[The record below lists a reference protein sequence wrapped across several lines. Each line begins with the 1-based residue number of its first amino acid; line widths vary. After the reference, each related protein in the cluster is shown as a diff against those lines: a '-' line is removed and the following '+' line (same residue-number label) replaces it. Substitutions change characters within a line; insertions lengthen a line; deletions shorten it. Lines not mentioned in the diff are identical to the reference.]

1 MNTTEY
7 PADWD
12 LVEEGAAEQAG
23 DYLNKKAFAGGVKMQ
38 LRIVS
43 GPLAIGTINAPQGK
57 PFEFPDPK
65 DSSKTKKRYSVR
77 VPFKHVIPGYKTKS
91 AYVFEVLLLDGPQA
105 GSHKIWEVGQTI
117 ADQLKA
123 AREVWKDI
131 KAPAFTVWKTGEK
144 LETEWHCV
152 AGPASVTDE
161 KLLQPQF
168 DLKDK
173 ITYATAEE
181 IALLPTPE
189 AKPQPRDTMDSP
201 LTMEQFKFIGDLAT
215 QKDQSL
221 AQVEKMAERK
231 FGKNDIEKLTR
242 AEAQKLIDVLKAL

>member
-1 MNTTEY
+1 METKEY

-23 DYLNKKAFAGGVKMQ
+23 DYLSKKSFSGGVKMQ

-43 GPLAIGTINAPQGK
+43 GPLAIGTVNAPQGK

-65 DSSKTKKRYSVR
+65 EEGKTKKRYSLR
-77 VPFKHVIPGYKTKS
+77 VPFKHVVPGYKTKA
-91 AYVFEVLLLDGPQA
+91 AYIFEVLLLDGPAA

-117 ADQLKA
+117 ADQLKS

-131 KAPAFTVWKTGEK
+131 KLPVFTVWKTGEK

-152 AGPASVTDE
+152 AGPSQPMDE
-161 KLLQPQF
+161 KMLQPQF

-181 IALLPTPE
+181 IALLPAPDP
-189 AKPQPRDTMDSP
+189 KKQPADKMDAP
-201 LTMEQFKFIGDLAT
+201 LSKEQYTFISDLAT
-215 QKDQSL
+215 QKEQSL
-221 AQVEKMAERK
+221 DQVLKTCERK
-231 FGKNDIEKLTR
+231 FGVKDLEKLTR
-242 AEAQKLIDVLKAL
+242 AQAQQLIDVLKAL